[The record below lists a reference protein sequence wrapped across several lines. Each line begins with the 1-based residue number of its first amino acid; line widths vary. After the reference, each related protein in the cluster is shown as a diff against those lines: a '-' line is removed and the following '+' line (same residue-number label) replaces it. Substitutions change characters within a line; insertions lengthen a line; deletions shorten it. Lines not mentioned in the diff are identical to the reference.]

1 MYKVVKLRLETSHER
16 LLIANCVH
24 LWADPETILTG
35 GGGGGG
41 GSAMEQYLPQNSSG
55 V

>member
-35 GGGGGG
+35 GGGWGGG
-41 GSAMEQYLPQNSSG
+41 AAMEQYLPQSSSG